1 MILAMTIRAQS
12 VGRMVLIVRELERPV
27 ALKIGNSR
35 DVLRPAEAHLDA
47 VGVGPRPIGNHRVS

>member
-1 MILAMTIRAQS
+1 MTIRAQS